1 MAKERSSKS
10 ERSRIRSLKQS
21 GELLSKKNWKILL
34 TEHLGIG
41 LGSLGEEGLRAV
53 TKWFGIRS
61 KFRAGEIDKEQFE
74 LMKDKFSDQY
84 DEVIRNGKVG
94 EAIKFIS
101 QKTAVTGLTKTT
113 IRD

>member
-1 MAKERSSKS
+1 MGKERLSKS
-10 ERSRIRSLKQS
+10 ERGRIRSLKQS

-34 TEHLGIG
+34 TEHLGG

-53 TKWFGIRS
+53 TKWYGIRS
-61 KFRAGEIDKEQFE
+61 KFRAGEIDREQFE
-74 LMKDKFSDQY
+74 LLKDKFSEQY
-84 DEVIRNGKVG
+84 DEVIKNGKVG

-113 IRD
+113 IR